1 MKKENLAIISN
12 EKTQFD
18 GKNYFC
24 DNIDM
29 KSIPEGLSKDFEIE
43 LFVRKSKLVRTSH
56 KINLNN
62 IVISSGIIAYI
73 LKVLKTIN
81 LNKKYLII
89 SLSPYSFIII
99 NNLMNFTG

>member
-29 KSIPEGLSKDFEIE
+29 KSIPEGLSKDFEMLSKQIDSFYNSKKNGVIE
-43 LFVRKSKLVRTSH
+43 GTEIFIETYIKPIKV
-56 KINLNN
+56 I
-62 IVISSGIIAYI
+62 IVGA
-73 LKVLKTIN
+73 VHVAQ
-81 LNKKYLII
+81 YLIE
-89 SLSPYSFIII
+89 FAKA
-99 NNLMNFTG
+99 